1 MQTELVLIRHGETA
15 WNALGKFQGH
25 TDIALN
31 EAGLA
36 QARATA
42 HAVARLHRQ
51 QPFAGLISSDLQRA
65 VQTAQPLAQVTGL
78 QAAVDV
84 RLRERNYG
92 VLEGLTRAEMAQH
105 HPHDFARLFEP
116 RHAPPQGESLAQVFD
131 RVTAALN
138 ELAQT
143 HRGQRILVVC
153 HGGVLHMAWHVANAQ
168 WVDAAHSGHIRNAS
182 LNSIVHDGSRF
193 SVRYWGD
200 TEHLQ
205 PSAPQEARQL

>member
-1 MQTELVLIRHGETA
+1 MHTELVLIRHGETD

-31 EAGLA
+31 ETGLA
-36 QARATA
+36 QAHAAA

-51 QPFAGLISSDLQRA
+51 QPFAALISSDLQRA
-65 VQTAQPLAQVTGL
+65 VQTAVPLAPVTGL
-78 QAAVDV
+78 HTAVDG

-92 VLEGLTRAEMAQH
+92 VLEGLTREQMAQYY
-105 HPHDFARLFEP
+105 PLDFARLFEP
-116 RHAPPQGESLAQVFD
+116 RHAPPRGESLAQMFE
-131 RVTAALN
+131 RVEAALN
-138 ELAQT
+138 DLAQS
-143 HRGQRILVVC
+143 HRGQRVLVVC
-153 HGGVLHMAWHVANAQ
+153 HGGVLHMVWHIANSQ

-200 TEHLQ
+200 TAHLQ
-205 PSAPQEARQL
+205 AGAPQEVRQP

>member
-1 MQTELVLIRHGETA
+1 MHTELLLIRHGETA

-25 TDIALN
+25 TDVALN
-31 EAGLA
+31 DTGLA
-36 QARATA
+36 QAHAA
-42 HAVARLHRQ
+42 ADAVARLHRE
-51 QPFAGLISSDLQRA
+51 QPFSGLISSDLQRA
-65 VQTAQPLAQVTGL
+65 VQTAVPLAHVTGL
-78 QAAVDV
+78 HATVDT

-92 VLEGLTRAEMAQH
+92 VLEGLTREQMAAQH
-105 HPHDFARLFEP
+105 SHDFARLFEP

-131 RVTAALN
+131 RVQAALSD
-138 ELAQT
+138 LAQT

-153 HGGVLHMAWHVANAQ
+153 HGGVLHMVWHIANQQ

-200 TEHLQ
+200 IAHLAPGATEEVQ
-205 PSAPQEARQL
+205 QL